1 MSTPPPSEWRCW
13 TLSTGEAGATSQA
26 LGLAEAIG
34 LPFEHKTVYLRRPWH
49 WLPGYCCPGVLRWGL
64 AENSASLSPPWPEL
78 LISCGRRAGTV
89 SVALKQASGGR
100 IRTVHIQ
107 DPQIPPRYFDRVVP
121 PRHDGLVGPNVIPTR
136 GALHRVT
143 AAKLA
148 EYAARHAALLD
159 HLPRPL
165 VAVLVGGS
173 TRNCRFTLEDATRLG
188 EQLAALA
195 RDTGA
200 GLAITPSRRTGEEN
214 VAALRAALAGVPHF
228 FWDGSGENP
237 YFGLL
242 GLADHIVVTGDS
254 ASMVSE
260 ACSTGKPVHVIDLQG
275 YNRRLR
281 VFHEELR
288 REGVTR
294 PFDGRLA
301 HWSYQPVN
309 DTPEVAARLR
319 EWLGLSGP

>member
-1 MSTPPPSEWRCW
+1 MSIPAPSEWRCW

-34 LPFEHKTVYLRRPWH
+34 LPFEHKTVHLRRPWH

-64 AENSASLSPPWPEL
+64 TADSDSLAPPWPEL

-89 SVALKQASGGR
+89 SVALKRASGRR

-121 PRHDGLVGPNVIPTR
+121 PRHDGLVGPNVLPTR

-148 EYAARHAALLD
+148 EHAARHAALLQD
-159 HLPRPL
+159 LPRPL
-165 VAVLVGGS
+165 VAVLVGGTS
-173 TRNCRFTLEDATRLG
+173 RHGRFTPEDASRVG
-188 EQLAALA
+188 EQLATLA

-200 GLAITPSRRTGEEN
+200 GLAVTPSRRTGAEN
-214 VAALRAALAGVPHF
+214 VATLRAALAGVPHF

-260 ACSTGKPVHVIDLQG
+260 ACSTGKPVYVIELQG
-275 YNRRLR
+275 HGRRLR
-281 VFHEELR
+281 VFHQELR

-294 PFDGRLA
+294 PFDGRLE
-301 HWSYQPVN
+301 HWRYQPVN

-319 EWLGLSGP
+319 EWLGLSAS

>member
-1 MSTPPPSEWRCW
+1 
-13 TLSTGEAGATSQA
+13 
-26 LGLAEAIG
+26 
-34 LPFEHKTVYLRRPWH
+34 
-49 WLPGYCCPGVLRWGL
+49 
-64 AENSASLSPPWPEL
+64 
-78 LISCGRRAGTV
+78 
-89 SVALKQASGGR
+89 
-100 IRTVHIQ
+100 
-107 DPQIPPRYFDRVVP
+107 VVP

-143 AAKLA
+143 AAKLSEHA
-148 EYAARHAALLD
+148 VRHAALLQD
-159 HLPRPL
+159 LPRPL

-173 TRNCRFTLEDATRLG
+173 SRHGRFTLEDATRVG
-188 EQLAALA
+188 GQLAALA

-200 GLAITPSRRTGEEN
+200 GLAVTPSRRTGEEN
-214 VAALRAALAGVPHF
+214 VAALRATLTGVPHF

-260 ACSTGKPVHVIDLQG
+260 ACSTGKPVYVIELQG
-275 YNRRLR
+275 YGGRLR
-281 VFHEELR
+281 VFHQELR

-301 HWSYQPVN
+301 HWNYEPVN

-319 EWLGLSGP
+319 SWLGLPNP